1 MEDDGGAG
9 PLPNFVG
16 NGQLDEAAASRR
28 RAPADKRPFDDGED
42 ETFCFASRYTPGDEG
57 DPTDLGSEQLREAFR
72 QMNAIIDKHY
82 GTNTSMEDLVTA
94 VYDFYE
100 ENIRSH
106 FDYGPWSKASIYR
119 YIISHSAGSE
129 DRQASEGIKLLWTNV
144 ELLREHV
151 AVEDPQS
158 GKVTPDLR
166 VMKALQDTLKLH
178 AGLLDARRKRPR
190 VAQ

>member
-9 PLPNFVG
+9 PLPNFIG
-16 NGQLDEAAASRR
+16 SGQLDEAAASRR

-42 ETFCFASRYTPGDEG
+42 DTFCFASRYTPGDEG

-100 ENIRSH
+100 ENIRRE
-106 FDYGPWSKASIYR
+106 FDYGNWSKKSIYN
-119 YIISHSAGSE
+119 YIISHSAGAE

-151 AVEDPQS
+151 AVEDPQT

-166 VMKALQDTLKLH
+166 VMKALQDSLKLH
-178 AGLLDARRKRPR
+178 AALLDARRKRPR
-190 VAQ
+190 AAQ